1 VTPRPRGRP
10 PLSTGSV
17 RDADPGPGDDR
28 AVVPSV
34 GKALEASLVLLYV
47 ALLSTTLYAGVVP
60 DYRATAGEEL
70 ADRTLATAAH
80 EVRAAVPPAATAARA
95 EHRVDLP
102 DTVAGDGYRVRATN
116 GTLVFDHPDRSIGGR
131 ARLALPDHVRR
142 VEGEWHS
149 QLPARVVVVPAADGD
164 GVVVRL
170 ERGETEGGDGE

>member
-1 VTPRPRGRP
+1 MTPPARGPRR
-10 PLSTGSV
+10 T
-17 RDADPGPGDDR
+17 DAGTRDR

-60 DYRATAGEEL
+60 EYRASAGEEL

-80 EVRAAVPPAATAARA
+80 EVRSTVPPPATAARA

-102 DTVAGDGYRVRATN
+102 DTIAGDGYRVRATN
-116 GTLVFDHPDRSIGGR
+116 GTLVLDHPDPGVSGR
-131 ARLALPDHVRR
+131 ARLALPDHVQR

-149 QLPARVVVVPAADGD
+149 QQAAQVVVTPVAG
-164 GVVVRL
+164 GVVVNL
-170 ERGETEGGDGE
+170 ERGPVDRGGDGE

>member
-1 VTPRPRGRP
+1 MTPTPPRGHR
-10 PLSTGSV
+10 GAG
-17 RDADPGPGDDR
+17 ADTRDR
-28 AVVPSV
+28 AVVPSI

-80 EVRAAVPPAATAARA
+80 EVRSAVPPPATAASA
-95 EHRVDLP
+95 ERRVDLP
-102 DTVAGDGYRVRATN
+102 DTIAGDGYRVRATN
-116 GTLVFDHPDRSIGGR
+116 GSLVLEHPDGLGGR
-131 ARLALPDHVRR
+131 ARLALPDHVQR

-149 QLPARVVVVPAADGD
+149 QQPARVVVVPITD

-170 ERGETEGGDGE
+170 ERGPSGGEGR